1 MAVHKAATKA
11 EPALAAGLV
20 LLSSA
25 VLPATKLSVSISLK
39 TSLIILTGRF
49 QLIALKCCFY
59 ATIFSHNCRNAL
71 VAFAFLR
78 YNIGLK
84 GEIMIKPGTVCMIR
98 GVPAKSTG
106 SDCNGKIVVVEGQ
119 TVIADF
125 VLYTFTP
132 ALQTAVPV
140 TGVVY
145 TSREQYL
152 YPLDSCEDDLAR
164 EQLDEVLEATFLQTL
179 ETELSKI

>member
-1 MAVHKAATKA
+1 
-11 EPALAAGLV
+11 
-20 LLSSA
+20 
-25 VLPATKLSVSISLK
+25 
-39 TSLIILTGRF
+39 
-49 QLIALKCCFY
+49 
-59 ATIFSHNCRNAL
+59 
-71 VAFAFLR
+71 
-78 YNIGLK
+78 
-84 GEIMIKPGTVCMIR
+84 MIKPGTVCMIR

-132 ALQTAVPV
+132 ALQTTVPV